1 MESDDVK
8 RIREHCG
15 LTQADLADM
24 LGVTR
29 NAVNLWEMGDR
40 KIDGPTATLLA
51 IIRAVRTHN
60 RPALAKI
67 LGRFR
72 VKTALQQ
79 RKKR

>member
-1 MESDDVK
+1 MEPADVK
-8 RIREHCG
+8 RIRHQCG

-29 NAVNLWEMGDR
+29 NAVNLWEMGAR
-40 KIDGPTATLLA
+40 KVDGPTKILLA
-51 IIRAVRTHN
+51 LIRAVRTHN

-72 VKTALQQ
+72 VKTELQR
-79 RKKR
+79 RKQQ